1 MVRDAEGNLGAALQ
15 CWTLSLWWKWAC
27 GCLLMHPQSSSWQW
41 CWCMNTRR
49 REREKKKFPLPTAEF
64 FGAFCQWASEWHPAE
79 IESFVVKSMRLWRLD
94 RCRGKVSACFIF
106 EILCCC
112 SLVSILEKK
121 KVLHCRHRNLFMYEQ
136 WIKYSWWVTQKESV
150 IRSTLYTK
158 VSSVTGSNAQPVGE
172 SSVVLKK
179 LW

>member
-1 MVRDAEGNLGAALQ
+1 MKVSVWVFVDASSVIILAMMLMHEYSKAGERKKKVSSSHSRIFWCFLSVGFWVAPCRNWEFCGEVDAAVEA
-15 CWTLSLWWKWAC
+15 WSMPRESF
-27 GCLLMHPQSSSWQW
+27 CLLHIWDIMLLQSS
-41 CWCMNTRR
+41 
-49 REREKKKFPLPTAEF
+49 FY
-64 FGAFCQWASEWHPAE
+64 FG
-79 IESFVVKSMRLWRLD
+79 
-94 RCRGKVSACFIF
+94 
-106 EILCCC
+106 
-112 SLVSILEKK
+112 KK